1 MIVKTSLLSCPPL
14 VLNNTR
20 GGHDS
25 KTFSLSCPP
34 LVLNNTRGGHDSKIF
49 LLSCGQP
56 SIQKYQWGRYYKAF
70 DLIDSNVHCN
80 WKKNKL
86 QCSRE
91 QDIFQ
96 YLLTISKP
104 LYQCM
109 RFEVKQVTKYKSHT
123 LINVS
128 GLYGVNLIFL
138 LSRWPYIADYLDS
151 WKTIIYFSYHYNA
164 KYVTPGTL

>member
-1 MIVKTSLLSCPPL
+1 MAPRYWKIPSSSL
-14 VLNNTR
+14 
-20 GGHDS
+20 G
-25 KTFSLSCPP
+25 
-34 LVLNNTRGGHDSKIF
+34 
-49 LLSCGQP
+49 
-56 SIQKYQWGRYYKAF
+56 
-70 DLIDSNVHCN
+70 
-80 WKKNKL
+80 KKNWIPHSRL
-86 QCSRE
+86 RRSRE
-91 QDIFQ
+91 ILFFLPRDLEGIFQ

-164 KYVTPGTL
+164 KYVTPGTLWFIFLIFTMAQSHHVKKWGWDISPTWRRRR

>member
-1 MIVKTSLLSCPPL
+1 MALRYWKIPSSSLDKKKLNSPLAALPL
-14 VLNNTR
+14 VEN
-20 GGHDS
+20 S
-25 KTFSLSCPP
+25 F
-34 LVLNNTRGGHDSKIF
+34 F
-49 LLSCGQP
+49 LPRDFEG
-56 SIQKYQWGRYYKAF
+56 
-70 DLIDSNVHCN
+70 
-80 WKKNKL
+80 
-86 QCSRE
+86 
-91 QDIFQ
+91 IFQ

-164 KYVTPGTL
+164 KYVTPGTLWFIFLIFTMAQSHHVKKWGWDISPTWRRRR